1 MVDTATQLILVFFV
15 CCSSIKRF
23 PCGLSVDI
31 LPYRWQPQCFWREAL
46 KQLMHSMG
54 MGMIR
59 DKAVSNFVE
68 RIQRSSGTLQSGWLE
83 LRKGFHTLLKS
94 DGVLIVIRD
103 GCLGKF
109 SDSSV
114 LVNTPNTVNHRR
126 QQLQLKAKQFHADP
140 AVLPGLLSSLDSAFA
155 RLEADIHE
163 LLIFRIIIDDA
174 FCSLDFD
181 ASLLNEL
188 IARDFS
194 DSNSGQSSSTGG
206 SVTMGSW
213 SITIRPLSL
222 GASLDLPPT
231 IVFSVEDILVG
242 RLSYP
247 MLLPSVDTESPPSM
261 VLLHQVEKIRI
272 SFGEVV
278 AFLNAIG
285 AISPVDDHIAK
296 FNALVDGTLHPSGAT
311 TTVRSLLDSMPASFS
326 GLESRFRFGIPILMP
341 TTACSSPDSSSTTVK
356 VQYSYSNVLP
366 LI

>member
-1 MVDTATQLILVFFV
+1 
-15 CCSSIKRF
+15 
-23 PCGLSVDI
+23 VDI

-68 RIQRSSGTLQSGWLE
+68 RIQRRSSGTLQSGWLE

-94 DGVLIVIRD
+94 NGELIVIRD

-126 QQLQLKAKQFHADP
+126 QQLQLKARQFHADP

-155 RLEADIHE
+155 RLEADIRE
-163 LLIFRIIIDDA
+163 LLVFQILINDVV
-174 FCSLDFD
+174 CSLDFD

-188 IARDFS
+188 IVRDFS
-194 DSNSGQSSSTGG
+194 DSNSDQTSSTPG
-206 SVTMGSW
+206 SVALGSW
-213 SITIRPLSL
+213 SITIIPLSVC
-222 GASLDLPPT
+222 LDLPPT
-231 IVFSVEDILVG
+231 VVFSVEDILVG
-242 RLSYP
+242 RLSYQV
-247 MLLPSVDTESPPSM
+247 LLPSVDTESPSM
-261 VLLHQVEKIRI
+261 VLLHQVEKMRI
-272 SFGEVV
+272 SYGEVV

-285 AISPVDDHIAK
+285 SISPVDDHNVK
-296 FNALVDGTLHPSGAT
+296 FNALVDGTLYPSET
-311 TTVRSLLDSMPASFS
+311 ITVRSLLDSIAPFS
-326 GLESRFRFGIPILMP
+326 GLESRIKFGIPILMP
-341 TTACSSPDSSSTTVK
+341 TACSSSDCSSIAVK
-356 VQYSYSNVLP
+356 VQYSYSNVRP

>member
-1 MVDTATQLILVFFV
+1 M
-15 CCSSIKRF
+15 KRF

-94 DGVLIVIRD
+94 NGELIVIRD

-109 SDSSV
+109 SDSSL

-126 QQLQLKAKQFHADP
+126 QQLQLRAKQFHADP

-155 RLEADIHE
+155 RFEADIHE
-163 LLIFRIIIDDA
+163 LLIFQILINDS

-181 ASLLNEL
+181 ASRLNEL
-188 IARDFS
+188 IVRDFS
-194 DSNSGQSSSTGG
+194 DSNSGQTSSTPG
-206 SVTMGSW
+206 SVALGSW
-213 SITIRPLSL
+213 SITIMPLS
-222 GASLDLPPT
+222 ACLDVSPT
-231 IVFSVEDILVG
+231 VVFSVEDILVG
-242 RLSYP
+242 RLSYQV
-247 MLLPSVDTESPPSM
+247 LLPSVDTKSPSM
-261 VLLHQVEKIRI
+261 VLLHQVEKMRI
-272 SFGEVV
+272 SFGEVA

-285 AISPVDDHIAK
+285 SISPVDDHNAK
-296 FNALVDGTLHPSGAT
+296 FNALVDGTLYPSET
-311 TTVRSLLDSMPASFS
+311 ITVRSLLDSIALFS
-326 GLESRFRFGIPILMP
+326 GLESRIKFGIPILMP
-341 TTACSSPDSSSTTVK
+341 TACSSSDSSSTVVK
-356 VQYSYSNVLP
+356 VQYSYTNVR
-366 LI
+366 

>member
-1 MVDTATQLILVFFV
+1 
-15 CCSSIKRF
+15 
-23 PCGLSVDI
+23 
-31 LPYRWQPQCFWREAL
+31 
-46 KQLMHSMG
+46 MHSMG

-59 DKAVSNFVE
+59 DKAVCNFVE
-68 RIQRSSGTLQSGWLE
+68 RIQRISSGTLQSGWLE

-94 DGVLIVIRD
+94 DGELVVIRD

-126 QQLQLKAKQFHADP
+126 QQLQLRAKQFHADP

-163 LLIFRIIIDDA
+163 LLIFRVLIDDE

-188 IARDFS
+188 IVRDFS
-194 DSNSGQSSSTGG
+194 DANSGQSPSTVVG
-206 SVTMGSW
+206 SVAMGSW
-213 SITIRPLSL
+213 SLNIRSL
-222 GASLDLPPT
+222 PACPDIPPT
-231 IVFSVEDILVG
+231 VALSVEDILPG
-242 RLSYP
+242 RLSYRV
-247 MLLPSVDTESPPSM
+247 LLPSVDTSM

-272 SFGEVV
+272 SFGEVA

-285 AISPVDDHIAK
+285 SISPVDDHNAK
-296 FNALVDGTLHPSGAT
+296 FNALVDGTLYPSSET
-311 TTVRSLLDSMPASFS
+311 ITVRSLLDSIAPFS
-326 GLESRFRFGIPILMP
+326 GLESRVKFGIPILMP
-341 TTACSSPDSSSTTVK
+341 TVCSSSDSSSSTAVK